1 MNAEQNFQVAY
12 QSVAPNGHAGATAKI
27 EVRCAANVEPE
38 EVTWLWDSRVPYGK
52 VTIWDGDP
60 GQGKSVVS
68 LAVAANVTT
77 GRSFPDGA
85 PCDTGNVLIVNVEDG
100 EADTIVPRLKANGA
114 DLERAFMF
122 SNVPDGRGGTRLLS
136 LPEDTPLLE
145 QLVGDLEA
153 RLVIIDP
160 VMTMLGADANKDQD
174 ARKALAPLKE
184 LAERTGAAI
193 VCIRHLNK
201 TVGLKAIQR
210 GGGNMGLIGVARAG
224 AFFAPHPDDDDLM
237 VIAQHK
243 SNLAPKPA
251 SLAYQIVTSAINN
264 APRIEWKGTVEHDAD
279 SLASGPQSPEDRSQL
294 DAAKEFL
301 VDELGDG
308 PMTAKQVLKDS
319 QEAGVSRA
327 TLYRA
332 KDALRVK
339 SSKDGLGPWVWSLPD
354 KPDRN
359 AKRPE
364 DVPHENLENLEYL
377 ENLQGTPPHPNG
389 LKTPYLVEDTQGTQ
403 DTQDT
408 QDTQASKNGRVSLKP
423 SPARPETCIH
433 SHPGGKGCYLCD
445 PAHPSRAGIP
455 DKGNA
460 GKGGAA

>member
-1 MNAEQNFQVAY
+1 MGRDTAVGKLMTDLC
-12 QSVAPNGHAGATAKI
+12 SAPEYAPPEPETETAAKMPKI
-27 EVRCAANVEPE
+27 EVRRASEVEPE
-38 EVTWLWDSRVPYGK
+38 AVTWLWDKRIPAGK

-68 LAVAANVTT
+68 VSVAANVTQ

-85 PCDTGNVLIVNVEDG
+85 PCEAGNVLIVNIEDG

-114 DLERAFMF
+114 NLERAFMF
-122 SNVPDGRGGTRLLS
+122 SNVPDGKGGTRLLS
-136 LPEDTPLLE
+136 LPEDTAILE
-145 QLVGDLEA
+145 QLVIDLEA
-153 RLVIIDP
+153 RLLIIDP

-174 ARKALAPLKE
+174 ARKALAPLKDM
-184 LAERTGAAI
+184 AERTGDAV

-224 AFFAPHPDDDDLM
+224 AFFAPHPDDDELM

-243 SNLAPKPA
+243 SNLAPKPP
-251 SLAYQIVTSAINN
+251 SLAYQIVTSAIHD

-279 SLASGPQSPEDRSQL
+279 SLAAGPQSPEDRSQL

-301 VDELGDG
+301 KDELGDG

-332 KDALRVK
+332 KDAMRVK
-339 SSKDGLGPWVWSLPD
+339 SSKDGLGPWIWSLPD
-354 KPDRN
+354 KPDRR
-359 AKRPE
+359 AKNPE
-364 DVPHENLENLEYL
+364 DLPHDNLENLEDL
-377 ENLQGTPPHPNG
+377 ENLQGSSHYPNG
-389 LKTPYLVEDTQGTQ
+389 TNSPYLVEDTQ

-408 QDTQASKNGRVSLKP
+408 QDTHKRTLSTNGRVPLKS
-423 SPARPETCIH
+423 SPGDE
-433 SHPGGKGCYLCD
+433 
-445 PAHPSRAGIP
+445 RALI
-455 DKGNA
+455 
-460 GKGGAA
+460 